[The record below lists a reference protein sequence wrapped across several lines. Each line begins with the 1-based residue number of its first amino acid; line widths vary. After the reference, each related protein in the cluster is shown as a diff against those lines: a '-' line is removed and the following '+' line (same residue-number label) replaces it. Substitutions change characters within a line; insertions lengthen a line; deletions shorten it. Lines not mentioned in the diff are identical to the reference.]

1 MLPTHRSPPSIEHLS
16 KLSPKSW
23 FNKPRLRWLTLTGIL
38 VLALWVVIPLIRD
51 FWKPL
56 DFGLG
61 YSIPPPSH
69 IVLPPMPKPPTLEEQ
84 RIWDGRKDEVRESF
98 KHAWTGYKSRAFP
111 SDELLPI
118 SGGRSDK

>member
-16 KLSPKSW
+16 RFSPKSW
-23 FNKPRLRWLTLTGIL
+23 FNKPRLRWLTLAGIL